1 MSSEEQKVSTDAQRQ
16 ALEAMSA
23 NLISRLNIMI
33 SEQERR
39 AQAFAALTHS
49 TQAIPKAATQQSFV
63 QPEVN
68 TPQPKQTTA
77 PPPPAQ
83 KPVWETEI
91 KPNPVPRIVKPAKKQ
106 QTKEEESNVGMGMII
121 FALVGILMLLRSC
134 S

>member
-1 MSSEEQKVSTDAQRQ
+1 MSSEEQKVSTDTQRQ

-23 NLISRLNIMI
+23 DLVSRLNIMI

-39 AQAFAALTHS
+39 AKAFAALTHS
-49 TQAIPKAATQQSFV
+49 TQAIPKAATQQPFV

-91 KPNPVPRIVKPAKKQ
+91 KPNPVPRIVKPAKNNRLK
-106 QTKEEESNVGMGMII
+106 KKKVMW
-121 FALVGILMLLRSC
+121 AWA
-134 S
+134 